1 MKPLFYIVDDDPS
14 IRRILSNIIEE
25 YCLGH
30 IIGESET
37 GLEAISEIIDLK
49 PDIILVD
56 LLIPNI
62 DGIEIV
68 KKVKKKEDKIQ
79 FIMISQVN
87 SKEMVGEAYKSGIEF
102 FINKPINVIEVV
114 SVIEK
119 AIENI
124 NLKNALLMIEKTLQQ
139 NKSSIFQNK
148 ENDTEHSTKNIKEA
162 SLKIF
167 SDLGILGEA
176 GSDDLLSI
184 IEMIIK
190 ARKELGVKIHK
201 YKVGEIYRDLNS
213 KYEKQGKPTVSIK
226 TIEQRIRRIIQS
238 ALQNI
243 ASIGIE
249 DYSNSKFEKYSTS
262 LFEFKEVRQEM
273 DYIREKTKYRG
284 KINIKKFIEGILTH
298 LDI

>member
-1 MKPLFYIVDDDPS
+1 M
-14 IRRILSNIIEE
+14 
-25 YCLGH
+25 
-30 IIGESET
+30 
-37 GLEAISEIIDLK
+37 
-49 PDIILVD
+49 D

-68 KKVKKKEDKIQ
+68 KKVKKKIDGSQ
-79 FIMISQVN
+79 FIMISQVS
-87 SKEMVGEAYKSGIEF
+87 SKDMVGEAYKSGIEF

-114 SVIEK
+114 AVIEK

-124 NLKNALLMIEKTLQQ
+124 NLKNALLMIEKTFHRTPI
-139 NKSSIFQNK
+139 SSCKRNRNNAK
-148 ENDTEHSTKNIKEA
+148 NTSSNIKED

-176 GSDDLLSI
+176 GSNDLLSI

-190 ARKELGVKIHK
+190 DRNELGVKIHK
-201 YKVGEIYRDLNS
+201 YKVSDIYTNLNS
-213 KYEKQGKPTVSIK
+213 KYESEGKPTVSIK

-243 ASIGIE
+243 ASLGME

-273 DYIREKTKYRG
+273 DYSRKKSNYRG
-284 KINIKKFIEGILTH
+284 KINIKKFIEGLLSH
-298 LDI
+298 LEL